1 MMRRYDIDA
10 LRVIVF
16 GLLIFYHVAT
26 FFVPG
31 AFLSNY
37 PFMDPHEWLEYP
49 MFFLNRWRLPLLFV
63 ISGMGTYFNIS
74 KRSGGGF
81 AKERF
86 VRLFIPL
93 VVGMVFMVPP
103 QVYIERLVSGQFSGN
118 YFEFYPSLAFVGVY
132 PEGNISWHHLW
143 FLPYLLL
150 FSLVLIPA
158 FRFLLKHPQAWLI
171 RTTKNLTTRKFGLF
185 VLAIPLIFWNYFLEP
200 RFPPT
205 NALIGDWFN
214 IINYCTLF
222 FYGFLLMTLKESLWE
237 NVIKNRRL
245 YLITAIAAFAL
256 LMVLWRGIGRFPAK
270 VELWD
275 TVQAINLWAWILTL
289 MGYAATYL
297 NKPNRTFS
305 YANEAVYPFYI
316 LHQTIVIYL
325 GYYLKNAEMCL
336 FANFSIMIIGTVG
349 ITWLIYEFGIRRFA
363 WIRPLFGM
371 KLKK

>member
-1 MMRRYDIDA
+1 
-10 LRVIVF
+10 
-16 GLLIFYHVAT
+16 
-26 FFVPG
+26 
-31 AFLSNY
+31 
-37 PFMDPHEWLEYP
+37 
-49 MFFLNRWRLPLLFV
+49 
-63 ISGMGTYFNIS
+63 
-74 KRSGGGF
+74 
-81 AKERF
+81 
-86 VRLFIPL
+86 
-93 VVGMVFMVPP
+93 
-103 QVYIERLVSGQFSGN
+103 
-118 YFEFYPSLAFVGVY
+118 
-132 PEGNISWHHLW
+132 
-143 FLPYLLL
+143 
-150 FSLVLIPA
+150 
-158 FRFLLKHPQAWLI
+158 
-171 RTTKNLTTRKFGLF
+171 
-185 VLAIPLIFWNYFLEP
+185 
-200 RFPPT
+200 
-205 NALIGDWFN
+205 
-214 IINYCTLF
+214 
-222 FYGFLLMTLKESLWE
+222 
-237 NVIKNRRL
+237 VIKNRRL